1 MLSRLILHIYR
12 PSCQD
17 RTMRGESVAAGPGDL
32 FIHRIM
38 PVNTDR
44 DEQFLDELTTLKRQA
59 LEKEFVFSRVG
70 D

>member
-1 MLSRLILHIYR
+1 
-12 PSCQD
+12 
-17 RTMRGESVAAGPGDL
+17 MRGESVAAGPGEL

-38 PVNTDR
+38 PANTDR
-44 DEQFLDELTTLKRQA
+44 DEQFLDQLTTLKRQA